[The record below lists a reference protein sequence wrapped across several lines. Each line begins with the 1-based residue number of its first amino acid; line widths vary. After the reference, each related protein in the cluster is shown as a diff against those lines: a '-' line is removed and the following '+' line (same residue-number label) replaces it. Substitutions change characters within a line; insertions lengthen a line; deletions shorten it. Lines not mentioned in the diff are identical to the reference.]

1 MIIKEVRPMPEKPP
15 EVARETEKIPSS
27 KVAAARLI
35 IKRAKEGKGK
45 IEITPRIRE
54 LAGQDL

>member
-1 MIIKEVRPMPEKPP
+1 MIKEVRPMPEKPP
-15 EVARETEKIPSS
+15 EVDRETEKIPSS

>member
-1 MIIKEVRPMPEKPP
+1 MIKEVRTMPEKST
-15 EVARETEKIPSS
+15 EADCEIEKIPSS

>member
-1 MIIKEVRPMPEKPP
+1 MIKEVRPMSEKST
-15 EVARETEKIPSS
+15 EVDRETENVPSS

-45 IEITPRIRE
+45 IEITPRIRG
-54 LAGQDL
+54 LNDRMCW

>member
-1 MIIKEVRPMPEKPP
+1 MPEKST
-15 EVARETEKIPSS
+15 EADCEIEKIPSS

>member
-1 MIIKEVRPMPEKPP
+1 MIKEVRPMPEKLP
-15 EVARETEKIPSS
+15 EVDRETEKIPSS

>member
-1 MIIKEVRPMPEKPP
+1 MIKEVRPMPEKLP
-15 EVARETEKIPSS
+15 EVDRETKNVPSS

>member
-1 MIIKEVRPMPEKPP
+1 MPEKPP

>member
-1 MIIKEVRPMPEKPP
+1 MIKEVRPMSEKST
-15 EVARETEKIPSS
+15 EVDRETENVPSS

-35 IKRAKEGKGK
+35 IKRPKEGKGK

>member
-1 MIIKEVRPMPEKPP
+1 MPEKLP
-15 EVARETEKIPSS
+15 EVARETKNVPSS